1 MSRFAHSDVLDNGPA
16 YVKTNCNKVI
26 LIDAYSDV
34 YATVNGA
41 NKVAEATLVT
51 GDFAIDTFTASSRRL
66 TANISAKSG
75 GNALKA
81 VADGTNMHI
90 AFVDTVASKVLY
102 VTEESSNQAIT
113 PGNPVTFNSNPTYV
127 SNQPTA

>member
-41 NKVAEATLVT
+41 NKVAEAALVT
-51 GDFAIDTFTASSRRL
+51 GDFAIAGAAGAARTL
-66 TANISAKSG
+66 TATITGKAG
-75 GNALKA
+75 GNAIKT

-113 PGNPVTFNSNPTYV
+113 SGNPVTFNSNPTYV